1 MWDISGEKIKLS
13 EDTEIKKIIRYDPP
27 RKLIV
32 ETNDKWE
39 LEYLP
44 ALSVVE
50 VIGTELRYYKVNL
63 GNKYFS
69 FFTKD
74 MFITKPT
81 YEYDRELLNKI
92 LTLSK
97 VIEDKKEE
105 LDKLMDKL
113 KIARL

>member
-50 VIGTELRYYKVNL
+50 VRG
-63 GNKYFS
+63 
-69 FFTKD
+69 
-74 MFITKPT
+74 
-81 YEYDRELLNKI
+81 
-92 LTLSK
+92 
-97 VIEDKKEE
+97 
-105 LDKLMDKL
+105 
-113 KIARL
+113 A